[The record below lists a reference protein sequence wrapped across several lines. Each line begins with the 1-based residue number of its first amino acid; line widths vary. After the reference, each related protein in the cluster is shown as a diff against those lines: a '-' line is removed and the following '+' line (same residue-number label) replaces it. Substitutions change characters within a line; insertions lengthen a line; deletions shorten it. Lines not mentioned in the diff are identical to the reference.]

1 MEQAEI
7 DMKEWMKVTR
17 HREQGRG
24 VCSQRGGILNP
35 DSEMVIIKYLGGRAN
50 SGWEIL
56 DSFSVKFIEA
66 ELR

>member
-1 MEQAEI
+1 MEQAET

-35 DSEMVIIKYLGGRAN
+35 DGEMVIIKYLGGRAN

-56 DSFSVKFIEA
+56 DSFSVKFVEA
-66 ELR
+66 ELG

>member
-1 MEQAEI
+1 M
-7 DMKEWMKVTR
+7 TR

-35 DSEMVIIKYLGGRAN
+35 DSEMVMIKYLGGNAS

-56 DSFSVKFIEA
+56 DSFSVKFVDA

>member
-1 MEQAEI
+1 
-7 DMKEWMKVTR
+7 MKEWMKVTG

-35 DSEMVIIKYLGGRAN
+35 DSEMVMIKYLGGNAN

-56 DSFSVKFIEA
+56 GSFSVKFVDA
-66 ELR
+66 ELK